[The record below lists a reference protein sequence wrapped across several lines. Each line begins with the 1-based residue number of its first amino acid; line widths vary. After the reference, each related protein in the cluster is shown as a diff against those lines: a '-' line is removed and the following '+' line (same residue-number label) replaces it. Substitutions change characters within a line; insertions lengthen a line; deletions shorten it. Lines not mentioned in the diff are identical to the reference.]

1 MDEFVKNEEIK
12 IKEIIS
18 KPFNLDSLLKS
29 LGKIGYTFYDTEHKI
44 GDYII
49 KVFRSNKLF
58 SGGSILFNEETKEFF
73 FLSDYKKTKS
83 GTTYFIIS
91 NNEKIEKTLKT
102 LISEFTGETVTAA
115 DSFLKTRAFS
125 ILKHKISPFVKERRL
140 NIGSKSLNLL
150 MLYAFSKLESSSLDC
165 LPACYIKYLQ
175 DKCFR
180 ELRFVREQQRDNMD
194 LKARYLNLEST
205 SFPISR
211 MIDSTIRSKKYRH
224 MFQIYGLRLLFLLE
238 AFYIKN
244 INDTFRV

>member
-73 FLSDYKKTKS
+73 FLSEYKKAKV
-83 GTTYFIIS
+83 GATYFIIS
-91 NNEKIEKTLKT
+91 NNEKIEKVLVK
-102 LISEFTGETVTAA
+102 LINEFTGVTSIAE
-115 DSFLKTRAFS
+115 DSFLKTRFFS
-125 ILKHKISPFVKERRL
+125 ILKHKITPFVKERRL

-150 MLYAFSKLESSSLDC
+150 MIYAFSKLDSSTYET
-165 LPACYIKYLQ
+165 LPAAFVKFLNE
-175 DKCFR
+175 KCFR
-180 ELRFVREQQRDNMD
+180 ESKYIRENERNNIN
-194 LKARYLNLEST
+194 LKNRYLNLEVNQ
-205 SFPISR
+205 FPIAR
-211 MIDSTIRSKKYRH
+211 MIDRTIISKKYRPL
-224 MFQIYGLRLLFLLE
+224 IKSYGMRLFFLME
-238 AFYIKN
+238 ALYIKN